1 MLAVRRGDN
10 SLLPSPPEK
19 LVEYRA
25 GIDAAPEAVSS
36 TPIKGDRKQRPV
48 NALKRIA
55 GLLRPYRRRL
65 GLALLLT
72 VSACLLNSPVPP
84 LVRALVD
91 EALPAGA
98 SVVAVYALALLAVYA
113 LQAGMSLAATGVT
126 GEIGVAVVRDLR
138 HRLYA
143 RLQRLSL
150 SYYDRTPAGAI
161 ISRLMDDVTAVQGVI
176 TTQTL
181 TVLADLGA
189 AIVLGVWLLLQSPRL
204 FLVVL
209 AILPGYYLLFRFYT
223 RPLRE
228 GSTTVR
234 GQLDG
239 IFARLKEKLD
249 GMLVVKAHGREQDET
264 IGFAAQ
270 IGEAHRPRLRVGRLG
285 AAFSNLST
293 TAAGI
298 GASLVFA
305 AGAWEAA
312 NGRMTPGAVL
322 SATTLAALLF
332 GPISR
337 LADLAAVFQQAA
349 ASMDRLG
356 DILDQ
361 EPDVAEPVD
370 PIPLERACGRIEFD
384 QVGFGY
390 LPGQPVVWDVRLRIE
405 PGMKVALVGP
415 TGCGKS
421 TLLHLLQ
428 RFYDPQ
434 WGEIRLDGI
443 PLPRLK
449 LEDLRRQI
457 GIVPQEPVVFQASLA
472 DNIRYGCPDADETR
486 VEAAARAA
494 RVHDFIGRLPD
505 GYATQVGEGGYK
517 LSQGERQRVAIA
529 RVFCKAPSL
538 VVLDEA
544 TSSLDP
550 ESEVVVQAALAE
562 LFHGRTAFIVAHR
575 LGTVVDADLLVVLE
589 GGLVV
594 QCGRH
599 EELMSDRDGLYYR
612 LFARQFGGI
621 ALARDLAP
629 AAPRRS
635 HPRDIIALPV
645 RARSSA

>member
-1 MLAVRRGDN
+1 M
-10 SLLPSPPEK
+10 SPSIE
-19 LVEYRA
+19 
-25 GIDAAPEAVSS
+25 
-36 TPIKGDRKQRPV
+36 GDRKQRPV
-48 NALKRIA
+48 NALNRII

-65 GLALLLT
+65 SLAVLLT
-72 VSACLLNSPVPP
+72 VLACLLNSPVPI
-84 LVRALVD
+84 LIRALVD
-91 EALPAGA
+91 DALPAGA
-98 SVVAVYALALLAVYA
+98 GVIVGYALALLGVYA
-113 LQAGMSLAATGVT
+113 LQASVSLAATGVT
-126 GEIGVAVVRDLR
+126 GEIGLAVVRDLR

-181 TVLADLGA
+181 TVLADLGTA
-189 AIVLGVWLLLQSPRL
+189 VVLGAWLVAQSWRL
-204 FLVVL
+204 SLVVL
-209 AILPGYYLLFRFYT
+209 AVLPGYYFLFRIYT
-223 RPLRE
+223 RPIRD
-228 GSTTVR
+228 GSSTVR

-249 GMLVVKAHGREQDET
+249 GMLVVKAHAREQDEM
-264 IGFAAQ
+264 IGFSAQ

-285 AAFSNLST
+285 AAFSNLSM

-322 SATTLAALLF
+322 SATALAALLF
-332 GPISR
+332 GPITR
-337 LADLAAVFQQAA
+337 LADLAAIFQQAA

-356 DILDQ
+356 EILDQ
-361 EPDVAEPVD
+361 EPDLAEPDRPV
-370 PIPLERACGRIEFD
+370 PLERAYGRVEFD

-390 LPGQPVVWDVRLRIE
+390 HPGQPVIWDVRLRVE

-421 TLLHLLQ
+421 TLLSLLQ

-443 PLPRLK
+443 PLRRLA
-449 LEDLRRQI
+449 LADLRRQI

-472 DNIRYGCPDADETR
+472 DNIRYGCPEADDAR
-486 VEAAARAA
+486 MQAAARAA
-494 RVHDFIGRLPD
+494 RVEDFLGRLPK
-505 GYATQVGEGGYK
+505 GYATIVGEGGYK

-529 RVFCKAPSL
+529 RVFCKDPAL
-538 VVLDEA
+538 VLLDEA

-550 ESEVVVQAALAE
+550 ESEVVVQAALNE
-562 LFHGRTAFIVAHR
+562 LFRGRTAFIVAHR
-575 LGTVVDADLLVVLE
+575 LGTVIDADMLLVLE
-589 GGLVV
+589 GGLMV
-594 QCGRH
+594 QCGTH
-599 EELMSDRDGLYYR
+599 EELVSDRDGLYYR

-621 ALARDLAP
+621 ALQARSAGDGFRR
-629 AAPRRS
+629 PRRRS
-635 HPRDIIALPV
+635 TVALPV
-645 RARSSA
+645 HTRVPA

>member
-1 MLAVRRGDN
+1 VV
-10 SLLPSPPEK
+10 LP
-19 LVEYRA
+19 
-25 GIDAAPEAVSS
+25 IN
-36 TPIKGDRKQRPV
+36 GDRNQRPV
-48 NALKRIA
+48 NALNRII
-55 GLLRPYRRRL
+55 GLLRPQRRRL

-72 VSACLLNSPVPP
+72 ISACLLNSPVPP
-84 LVRALVD
+84 LIRALVD
-91 EALPAGA
+91 DALPAGA
-98 SVVAVYALALLAVYA
+98 TTVAAYAFALLAVYA
-113 LQAGMSLAATGVT
+113 LQAGVSVAATGVT
-126 GEIGVAVVRDLR
+126 GEIGLEVVRELR

-150 SYYDRTPAGAI
+150 AYYDRTPAGAI
-161 ISRLMDDVTAVQGVI
+161 ISRLIDDVTAVQGVI

-181 TVLADLGA
+181 AVLADLGTA
-189 AIVLGVWLLLQSPRL
+189 LVLGVWMWVQSPRL

-209 AILPGYYLLFRFYT
+209 VVLPAYYLLFRAFT
-223 RPLRE
+223 RPIRE

-249 GMLVVKAHGREQDET
+249 GMLVVKAHAREEDEM

-270 IGEAHRPRLRVGRLG
+270 IGAAHEPRLRVGLLG

-293 TAAGI
+293 TAAGV

-312 NGRMTPGAVL
+312 HGRMMPGTVL
-322 SATTLAALLF
+322 SATALAALLF
-332 GPISR
+332 GPVSR

-349 ASMDRLG
+349 ASMDGLG
-356 DILDQ
+356 EILDQ
-361 EPDVAEPVD
+361 EPDVAEPVE
-370 PIPLERACGRIEFD
+370 PISLDRAYGRVEFD

-390 LPGQPVVWDVRLRIE
+390 HPGQPVVWDVGLRVE

-434 WGEIRLDGI
+434 WGEICLDGI
-443 PLPRLK
+443 PLQRLS
-449 LEDLRRQI
+449 LADLRRQI

-472 DNIRYGCPDADETR
+472 DNIRYGCPDADSARIEC
-486 VEAAARAA
+486 AARAA
-494 RVHDFIGRLPD
+494 RVHDFLDRLPN
-505 GYATQVGEGGYK
+505 GYATLVGEGGYK

-529 RVFCKAPSL
+529 RIFCKDPAL
-538 VVLDEA
+538 VMLDEP

-550 ESEVVVQAALAE
+550 ESEVAVQAALTE
-562 LFHGRTAFIVAHR
+562 LFRGRTAFVVAHR

-589 GGLVV
+589 SGLVV
-594 QCGRH
+594 QCGTH
-599 EELMSDRDGLYYR
+599 EELLGDRDGLYAR
-612 LFARQFGGI
+612 LFTRQFGGI
-621 ALARDLAP
+621 NLARNLTP
-629 AAPRRS
+629 AAPRW
-635 HPRDIIALPV
+635 PRPRRTIALPV
-645 RARSSA
+645 HTRSSA

>member
-1 MLAVRRGDN
+1 M
-10 SLLPSPPEK
+10 SS
-19 LVEYRA
+19 
-25 GIDAAPEAVSS
+25 AP
-36 TPIKGDRKQRPV
+36 INGDRKQRPV
-48 NALKRIA
+48 KALNRII
-55 GLLRPYRRRL
+55 GLLRPQRRRL
-65 GLALLLT
+65 GWALLLT
-72 VSACLLNSPVPP
+72 ISACLLNSPVPP
-84 LVRALVD
+84 LIRALVD
-91 EALPAGA
+91 GALPAGA
-98 SVVAVYALALLAVYA
+98 AAVAAYALALLAVYA
-113 LQAGMSLAATGVT
+113 LQAGASVAATGVT
-126 GEIGVAVVRDLR
+126 GEIGLAVVRELR

-150 SYYDRTPAGAI
+150 AYFDRTPAGTI
-161 ISRLMDDVTAVQGVI
+161 ISRLMDDVTAVQSVI

-181 TVLADLGA
+181 AVLADLGTA
-189 AIVLGVWLLLQSPRL
+189 LVLGVWLWVQSSRL

-209 AILPGYYLLFRFYT
+209 VALPGYYLLFRAYT
-223 RPLRE
+223 QPIRE

-249 GMLVVKAHGREQDET
+249 GMLVVKAHAREQDEM

-270 IGEAHRPRLRVGRLG
+270 IGAAHQPRLRVGLLG

-305 AGAWEAA
+305 AGAWESAH
-312 NGRMTPGAVL
+312 GRMTPGTVL
-322 SATTLAALLF
+322 SATALAALLF
-332 GPISR
+332 GPVSR
-337 LADLAAVFQQAA
+337 LADLASVFQQAA

-361 EPDVAEPVD
+361 EPDVAEPAEPV
-370 PIPLERACGRIEFD
+370 PLERTYGRVEFD
-384 QVGFGY
+384 QVGFAY
-390 LPGQPVVWDVRLRIE
+390 HPGQPVVWDVRLRVE

-443 PLPRLK
+443 PLNRLA
-449 LEDLRRQI
+449 LADLRRQI

-472 DNIRYGCPDADETR
+472 DNIRYGCPDADAARIES
-486 VEAAARAA
+486 AARAA
-494 RVHDFIGRLPD
+494 RIHDFLGRLPN
-505 GYATQVGEGGYK
+505 GYATLVGEGGYK

-529 RVFCKAPSL
+529 RIFCKDPAL
-538 VVLDEA
+538 VILDEP

-550 ESEVVVQAALAE
+550 ESEIVVQAALTE
-562 LFHGRTAFIVAHR
+562 LFRGRTAFVVAHR

-589 GGLVV
+589 GGLIV
-594 QCGRH
+594 QYGTH
-599 EELMSDRDGLYYR
+599 EELMSDRDGLYSR
-612 LFARQFGGI
+612 LFTRQFGGI
-621 ALARDLAP
+621 DLARDLAP
-629 AAPRRS
+629 TAPRR
-635 HPRDIIALPV
+635 PRPRRTFALPV
-645 RARSSA
+645 RTRSSA

>member
-1 MLAVRRGDN
+1 M
-10 SLLPSPPEK
+10 
-19 LVEYRA
+19 
-25 GIDAAPEAVSS
+25 
-36 TPIKGDRKQRPV
+36 
-48 NALKRIA
+48 
-55 GLLRPYRRRL
+55 
-65 GLALLLT
+65 LLT
-72 VSACLLNSPVPP
+72 VSACLLNAPIPP
-84 LVRALVD
+84 LVRILVD
-91 EALPAGA
+91 EALPVGA
-98 SVVAVYALALLAVYA
+98 VVVAAYAVALLAVYA
-113 LQAGMSLAATGVT
+113 VQAAVSLAATGVT

-150 SYYDRTPAGAI
+150 SYYDRTPPGAI

-181 TVLADLGA
+181 TVLADLGTA
-189 AIVLGVWLLLQSPRL
+189 VVLGVWLLVQSPRL

-209 AILPGYYLLFRFYT
+209 AILPGYYFLFRRYT

-270 IGEAHRPRLRVGRLG
+270 IGEAHRPRLRVGLLG
-285 AAFSNLST
+285 AALSNLST
-293 TAAGI
+293 AAAGV

-312 NGRMTPGAVL
+312 HGRMTPGAVL

-332 GPISR
+332 APMSR
-337 LADLAAVFQQAA
+337 LADLAATFQQAA

-356 DILDQ
+356 DILDR
-361 EPDVAEPVD
+361 EPDVLDPAEPISL
-370 PIPLERACGRIEFD
+370 PQALGRVEFD
-384 QVGFGY
+384 RVGFGY
-390 LPGQPVVWDVRLRIE
+390 QTDQPVVWDVRLRVE

-443 PLPRLK
+443 PLPRLP
-449 LEDLRRQI
+449 LNDLRRQI

-472 DNIRYGCPDADETR
+472 DNIRYGCPDADAAR
-486 VEAAARAA
+486 IEAAARAA
-494 RVHDFIGRLPD
+494 RVHEFAERLPN
-505 GYATQVGEGGYK
+505 GYATLVGEGGYK
-517 LSQGERQRVAIA
+517 LSQGERQRIAIA
-529 RVFCKAPSL
+529 RVFCKDPAL
-538 VVLDEA
+538 VILDEA

-550 ESEVVVQAALAE
+550 KSEVAVQAALTE
-562 LFHGRTAFIVAHR
+562 LFRNRTAFVVAHR

-589 GGLVV
+589 GGLIV
-594 QCGRH
+594 QCGTH
-599 EELMSDRDGLYYR
+599 AELMSDFDGLYYR
-612 LFARQFGGI
+612 LFSRQFGGI
-621 ALARDLAP
+621 ALAHDLP
-629 AAPRRS
+629 PRKPRPRS
-635 HPRDIIALPV
+635 IIALPI
-645 RARSSA
+645 RTRTSA

>member
-1 MLAVRRGDN
+1 M
-10 SLLPSPPEK
+10 
-19 LVEYRA
+19 
-25 GIDAAPEAVSS
+25 
-36 TPIKGDRKQRPV
+36 T
-48 NALKRIA
+48 ALKRII
-55 GLLRPYRRRL
+55 GLLRPQRRRL
-65 GLALLLT
+65 SLALLLT
-72 VSACLLNSPVPP
+72 ISACLLNSPVPP
-84 LVRALVD
+84 LIRALVD
-91 EALPAGA
+91 DALPAGA
-98 SVVAVYALALLAVYA
+98 TVVAAYALALLAVYA
-113 LQAGMSLAATGVT
+113 LQAGASVAATGVT
-126 GEIGVAVVRDLR
+126 GEIGLAVVRDLR

-150 SYYDRTPAGAI
+150 AYYDRTPAGAI

-181 TVLADLGA
+181 AVLADLGTA
-189 AIVLGVWLLLQSPRL
+189 VVLGFWLAMQSPRI

-209 AILPGYYLLFRFYT
+209 VVLPAYSWLFRAYT
-223 RPLRE
+223 RPIRE

-249 GMLVVKAHGREQDET
+249 GMLVVKAHAREQDEM

-270 IGEAHRPRLRVGRLG
+270 IDAAHQPRVRVGLLG

-298 GASLVFA
+298 GTSLVFA

-312 NGRMTPGAVL
+312 HGRMTPGTVL
-322 SATTLAALLF
+322 SATALAALLF
-332 GPISR
+332 GPVSR

-356 DILDQ
+356 EILDQ
-361 EPDVAEPVD
+361 EPDVAEPAD
-370 PIPLERACGRIEFD
+370 PVPLERACGRVEFD
-384 QVGFGY
+384 QIGFGY
-390 LPGQPVVWDVRLRIE
+390 HPGQPVVWDVRLRVE

-443 PLPRLK
+443 PLNRLA
-449 LEDLRRQI
+449 LGDLRRQI
-457 GIVPQEPVVFQASLA
+457 GIVPQEPVVFQASLS
-472 DNIRYGCPDADETR
+472 DNIRYGCPDADTAR
-486 VEAAARAA
+486 IDSAARAA
-494 RVHDFIGRLPD
+494 RIHDFLGRLPN
-505 GYATQVGEGGYK
+505 GYATMVGEGGYK

-529 RVFCKAPSL
+529 RVFCKDPAL
-538 VVLDEA
+538 VILDEP

-550 ESEVVVQAALAE
+550 ESEVVVQAALTE
-562 LFHGRTAFIVAHR
+562 LFRDRTAFVVAHR

-594 QCGRH
+594 QCGTH
-599 EELMSDRDGLYYR
+599 EELINDRDGLYSR

-621 ALARDLAP
+621 DLARDLAP
-629 AAPRRS
+629 AAPRQ
-635 HPRDIIALPV
+635 PRPRRTFALPV
-645 RARSSA
+645 HTRTSA